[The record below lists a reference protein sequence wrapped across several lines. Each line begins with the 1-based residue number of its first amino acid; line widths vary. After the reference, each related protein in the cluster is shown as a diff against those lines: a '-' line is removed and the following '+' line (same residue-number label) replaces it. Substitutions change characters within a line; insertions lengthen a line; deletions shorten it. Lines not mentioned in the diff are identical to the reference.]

1 MTFKVGKFIV
11 YVREFEALCLNIIE
25 SSKENSLLV
34 IDEIGKM
41 ELLSRRFE
49 DVIKQFLTS
58 PNNLKIIAT
67 VPLKSP
73 VSLVDD
79 LKKHQ
84 KSQLFKITKSNRE
97 EIYNEILQA
106 AQKMMS

>member
-1 MTFKVGKFIV
+1 MNIV
-11 YVREFEALCLNIIE
+11 E
-25 SSKENSLLV
+25 SSNENSLLV

-41 ELLSRRFE
+41 ELCSRKFE
-49 DVIKQFLTS
+49 DIIKRFLTS
-58 PNNLKIIAT
+58 ANNLNIIAT

-73 VSLVDD
+73 ASLIDD

-84 KSQLFKITKSNRE
+84 KSQLFHITKFNRE